1 MEDNFDLA
9 CIRIGTSYAFDDAVA
24 LASRTLAKARII
36 MDEVSREFSTNLF
49 IAVAMQVS
57 VDEKSGMFKDMLD
70 FIVDPQWDSAL
81 QIIQSFPNNRPIFT
95 GNVAEAWLDRFEKKF
110 ERMDSGRADMLI
122 KRSYIHWKAALD
134 APVIVSKRKKLK
146 PRSSVQVFNPESL
159 EDAVTLLNTIKQEKK
174 TGCDSILEAAQ
185 VNDGYRLIP
194 NAKKGVAKL
203 QEAKGNFENLIEPIN
218 RLQTGLVLASCMKPQ
233 DFHLA
238 PILLLGEPG
247 IGKTFLATQLA
258 NSLGV
263 PMEKIS
269 AGGAQG
275 GFQLT
280 GSHSTWTAARPG
292 ALISLLATGKSASPV
307 VVIDEVDKIRDSQCP
322 VLPVLLD
329 LLEPGTGR
337 NFKDEFFEMQFDA
350 SKVIF
355 VLTANSLNGVPA
367 SLLSRCEV
375 FNVPRPDPKQRL
387 RIIKSVAEKLRM
399 KTGKQIALDKGSSEQ
414 LAERVD
420 IDLRRVTFLVEDAFA
435 KAIQS
440 GETVACLWIPKRSN
454 RDGALGHAEVGRIL
468 H

>member
-1 MEDNFDLA
+1 MEENFDLA

-24 LASRTLAKARII
+24 LASRTLAKARAS
-36 MDEVSREFSTNLF
+36 MDEVSLVFSNDLF

-57 VDEKSGMFKDMLD
+57 VDEPSGMFKDMLD
-70 FIVDPQWDSAL
+70 FIVDPEWDSAL
-81 QIIQSFPNNRPIFT
+81 QMVHTFSNNRPIFT
-95 GNVAEAWLDRFEKKF
+95 GSSAEAWLDCFEKKLN
-110 ERMDSGRADMLI
+110 RMDSGRADMLV
-122 KRSYIHWKAALD
+122 KQSYVHWRAALD
-134 APVIVSKRKKLK
+134 APAVVTKRKLK
-146 PRSSVQVFNPESL
+146 PRASVQVFKPESL
-159 EDAVTLLNTIKQEKK
+159 EDAMFLLNTIKQEKK
-174 TGCDSILEAAQ
+174 NGCEFILRAAQ
-185 VNDGYRLIP
+185 INDGYRLIP

-258 NSLGV
+258 KSLDV

-292 ALISLLATGKSASPV
+292 ALISLLATGKYASPV
-307 VVIDEVDKIRDSQCP
+307 VVIDEVDKIRDSHYP

-329 LLEPGTGR
+329 LLEPGTGS

-355 VLTANSLNGVPA
+355 VLTANSLAGVPA

-375 FNVPRPDPKQRL
+375 FNVPRPEPKQRL
-387 RIIKSVAEKLRM
+387 RIIKDVAEKLRM

-440 GETVACLWIPKRSN
+440 GETVACLWVPKRSN
-454 RDGALGHAEVGRIL
+454 RDSALGHVEVGRIL

>member
-24 LASRTLAKARII
+24 LASRTLGKARIL
-36 MDEVSREFSTNLF
+36 MDEATREFSTNLF

-57 VDEKSGMFKDMLD
+57 VDKESGMFKDMLEL
-70 FIVDPQWDSAL
+70 IVDPRWDSAM
-81 QIIQSFPNNRPIFT
+81 QILQSFPNNRPIFT
-95 GNVAEAWLDRFEKKF
+95 GHVAEDWLDRFEKKF
-110 ERMDSGRADMLI
+110 ERLESGRADMLV
-122 KRSYIHWKAALD
+122 KRSYIHWKAVLD
-134 APVIVSKRKKLK
+134 APKNIPRRKKQK
-146 PRSSVQVFNPESL
+146 PRDSVQVFNPESL
-159 EDAVTLLNTIKQEKK
+159 ENAMTLLNSIKQEKK

-185 VNDGYRLIP
+185 INDGYRAIP
-194 NAKKGVAKL
+194 NAKKGVVKL
-203 QEAKGNFENLIEPIN
+203 GEAKHNFENLVEPIN
-218 RLQTGLVLASCMKPQ
+218 RLETGLVLASCMKPQ
-233 DFHLA
+233 DFHLT

-247 IGKTFLATQLA
+247 IGKTYLATQLA
-258 NSLGV
+258 ESLGV

-292 ALISLLATGKSASPV
+292 ALIALLATGKSASPV
-307 VVIDEVDKIRDSQCP
+307 VVIDEVDKIRDSNCP

-355 VLTANSLNGVPA
+355 VLTANSLAGVPA
-367 SLLSRCEV
+367 SLLSRCEI
-375 FNVPRPDPKQRL
+375 FNVPLPDAKQRL

-399 KTGKQIALDKGSSEQ
+399 KTGKQIALDKGSSEL

-440 GETVACLWIPKRSN
+440 GDAVACVLIPKRGN
-454 RDGALGHAEVGRIL
+454 REGAMGKFEVGRVL